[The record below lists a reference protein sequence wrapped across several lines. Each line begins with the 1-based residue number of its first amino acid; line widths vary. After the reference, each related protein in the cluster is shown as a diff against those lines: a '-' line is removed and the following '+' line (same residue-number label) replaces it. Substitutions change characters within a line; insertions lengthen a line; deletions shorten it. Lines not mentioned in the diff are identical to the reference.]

1 MPTTTAIILAKPSP
15 MRMLRAWLF
24 RERAVRGP
32 AAIELDVVDR
42 QITRE
47 EASIAQAVGESS
59 AVENRLQKVRN
70 EVRTALTDGVTPGV
84 IDTAEARAICR
95 HLIGTAVAAH
105 KHTKHLEELR

>member
-1 MPTTTAIILAKPSP
+1 MPPTTIIIQTKPSP

-32 AAIELDVVDR
+32 AALELDVVDR

-47 EASIAQAVGESS
+47 ELALALAVDESAAMES
-59 AVENRLQKVRN
+59 RLQKVRTQ
-70 EVRTALTDGVTPGV
+70 VRCALTDGATPGV
-84 IDTAEARAICR
+84 IDTAEARHICR

-105 KHTKHLEELR
+105 KHTQHLQALQ